1 MENNANEKSL
11 YERLGSTEGISAI
24 VHEVIEAHM
33 VNPGIK
39 ARFLPLKDDAE
50 HLAEVR
56 QHVIEFFVMG
66 SGGPQQYS
74 GKDMHSAHVG
84 MNISQGEYMCVIDD
98 IMSALDKN
106 NVDDQSKKDVLA
118 ILYSL
123 KDQMIGV

>member
-11 YERLGSTEGISAI
+11 YERLGRTEGITAI
-24 VHEVIEAHM
+24 ASEVIEAHM
-33 VNPGIK
+33 VNPSIK
-39 ARFLPLKDDAE
+39 ARFLPLKEDTE

-56 QHVIEFFVMG
+56 KHVIDFFVMG

-84 MNISQGEYMCVIDD
+84 MNINQGEYLCVMDD

-106 NVDDQSKKDVLA
+106 NIDEQSKKDVLA
-118 ILYSL
+118 IIYSL

>member
-11 YERLGSTEGISAI
+11 YERLGGTEGIGAI
-24 VHEVIEAHM
+24 VHEVIENHM
-33 VNPGIK
+33 INPAIK

-50 HLAEVR
+50 HLAEVKK
-56 QHVIEFFVMG
+56 HVIEFFVMG

-84 MNISQGEYMCVIDD
+84 MNINQGEYMCVIDD
-98 IMSALDKN
+98 IMSALNKN
-106 NVDDQSKKDVLA
+106 NIDEQSKKDVLA